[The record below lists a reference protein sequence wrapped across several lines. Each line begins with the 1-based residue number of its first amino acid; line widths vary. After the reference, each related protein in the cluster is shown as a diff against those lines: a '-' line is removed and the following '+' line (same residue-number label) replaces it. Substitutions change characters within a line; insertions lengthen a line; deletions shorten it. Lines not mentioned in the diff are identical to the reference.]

1 MRGRPDPVGVA
12 AEFLRKELA
21 KGPAVVSKLEAM
33 AQAAGLLRGGQ
44 RISDAKPFKRAKKSL
59 GIRSVRNGFGSAG
72 EWFWLLERQ
81 PTPIVAEPPPE
92 VAPRIPSSWID
103 GVARLSQRRP
113 PTDIPPHRW
122 RQFLTDCTKFLASP
136 GEWAE
141 RAAALGWDAV
151 ALFGCCR
158 HRPLV
163 HRGSAGLFWAI
174 NGGRLVEL
182 HRDWAV
188 FELAENGSRRIFERR
203 RLDAE
208 NVRLPWI
215 GT

>member
-1 MRGRPDPVGVA
+1 MRGDGWPQHCRLLAPSPA
-12 AEFLRKELA
+12 LRQ
-21 KGPAVVSKLEAM
+21 G
-33 AQAAGLLRGGQ
+33 
-44 RISDAKPFKRAKKSL
+44 
-59 GIRSVRNGFGSAG
+59 SVRNGFGSAG
-72 EWFWLLERQ
+72 EWFWLLEKQ
-81 PTPIVAEPPPE
+81 PAPLVVEPPPE
-92 VAPRIPSSWID
+92 VAPRIPSSWIE
-103 GVARLSQRRP
+103 GVARLSHRCP

-163 HRGSAGLFWAI
+163 RRGSAGLFWAI

-188 FELAENGSRRIFERR
+188 LTGRGAFLSVGVLMPRMSGCPGSEPEATSWRQATKALWPPIPMF
-203 RLDAE
+203 
-208 NVRLPWI
+208 
-215 GT
+215 T